1 MQGDRF
7 DPWSRNWDPTC
18 QAAIIIIIK
27 FKKTGCCD
35 PRGFE
40 RDLCV
45 CAHLCPTPVT
55 PQTVARLLYPW
66 NFPGKNIEI
75 FYWKNTDFF
84 FFFNWKYLR
93 IFQVRRKWVAISFS
107 RGSSWPRDSAS
118 RVSCVS
124 CIAGGFSTC
133 WTIER
138 DTARVGA
145 PGWGCGIQ
153 TFSLSPSWASKYFF
167 SSTAPH
173 NMWDLTSPTR
183 DQAHTPYSGSAEY

>member
-1 MQGDRF
+1 MQGDKF
-7 DPWSRNWDPTC
+7 DPWWRNWDPTC

-35 PRGFE
+35 QRGFE

-55 PQTVARLLYPW
+55 PQTVARQTPLSMEFSRQEYW
-66 NFPGKNIEI
+66 NFLLKK
-75 FYWKNTDFF
+75 YWLFF
-84 FFFNWKYLR
+84 FFFYWKYLR
-93 IFQVRRKWVAISFS
+93 IFQARRKWVAISFS

-118 RVSCVS
+118 CVSCVS
-124 CIAGGFSTC
+124 CIAGGFSAC

-167 SSTAPH
+167 FLHCSTQH
-173 NMWDLTSPTR
+173 V
-183 DQAHTPYSGSAEY
+183 GSYFSD